1 MCLEHDVRRFL
12 KAEVSRARKARLLQ
26 LPRNLYTASGSGE
39 TNRTEASAEAPWFP
53 MLTHVPKPAHRNLP
67 SLDDLAA

>member
-1 MCLEHDVRRFL
+1 MRLDHDTRRGLRAEISRVRR
-12 KAEVSRARKARLLQ
+12 ARLLKM
-26 LPRNLYTASGSGE
+26 PRGVPSGSTE
-39 TNRTEASAEAPWFP
+39 YEHRTEASAEAPWFP